1 MNNKYPIIRRV
12 VDFVGSSKFFWGVV
26 VLLVAQAAWIALS
39 ARYPMAFDEDFHL
52 GLIKIY
58 TDHASPFWDGQ
69 VAGGDAFGAVAR
81 DPSYLYHYLMSFP
94 YRLIEALTSNITAQV
109 LILRALNIGFFA
121 GGLVIYRRLLQK
133 TRASDAIVNLSLLIF
148 VLIPVTPLVAAQINY
163 DNVII
168 PLTGLALLL
177 TLGVRE
183 ATSKTYLDL
192 RRLLMLLTICITASI
207 TKYAFL
213 PIFIAIILY
222 LLVYLKSQFSSA
234 NQFKRAWKAGWAR
247 ISRFAAI
254 GLLFALLL
262 MGGLFAERY
271 GVNLARYHDPVPD
284 CAEVLDYQH
293 CQHYGPWI
301 RDFKLNA
308 QKGNA
313 ETSINNFTYDW
324 FRGMWL
330 RSFFTVDGPTTRFQ
344 TRGPLTLPG
353 MGGIVFA
360 IVGLAAFAWRA
371 KYIWKKYDRPAL
383 WLLSS
388 TTLVY
393 VAVLFVNNYS
403 MYLETAKAVAIN
415 GRYLLPVMPFM
426 ILLSA
431 LAVYDITKRRPRL
444 QIGLASL
451 VIFCFVWGGGALTY
465 VLRSN
470 DAWYW
475 PSNQAVRSV
484 NHTVQDVIGPIIPGY
499 NHPTQFLN

>member
-1 MNNKYPIIRRV
+1 MNIKKPIIRRV
-12 VDFVGSSKFFWGVV
+12 ADFAGSSKFFWAVV
-26 VLLVAQAAWIALS
+26 ALLVVQAAWIALS
-39 ARYPMAFDEDFHL
+39 GRYPMAFDEDFHL

-58 TDHASPFWDGQ
+58 ADHPSPFWDGQ

-94 YRLIEALTSNITAQV
+94 YRLVELLTSNLTAQV

-133 TRASDAIVNLSLLIF
+133 TGASNALVNLSLLIF
-148 VLIPVTPLVAAQINY
+148 VLIPVTPLLAAQINY

-177 TLGVRE
+177 TLGVR
-183 ATSKTYLDL
+183 ATTSKKYLDL
-192 RRLLMLLTICITASI
+192 RRLLLLLVICLAASI
-207 TKYAFL
+207 IKYAFL
-213 PIFIAIILY
+213 PIFIVITFY
-222 LLVYLKSQFSSA
+222 LLIYLKSQFSSVR
-234 NQFKRAWKAGWAR
+234 QFKQAFKAGWTK
-247 ISRFAAI
+247 ISRLTAL
-254 GLLFALLL
+254 GLVLALVVL
-262 MGGLFAERY
+262 GGLFVERY
-271 GVNLARYHDPVPD
+271 GVNLVRYHKPVPD

-301 RDFKLNA
+301 RDYNLNA
-308 QKGNA
+308 QKGDA

-330 RSFFTVDGPTTRFQ
+330 RSFFAVDGPTTRFQ
-344 TRGPLTLPG
+344 TRGPLTVPG
-353 MGGIVFA
+353 WSGIIFA
-360 IVGLAAFAWRA
+360 VVGLAAFALRA
-371 KYIWKKYDRPAL
+371 KYLWRKYDRPAL

-393 VAVLFVNNYS
+393 VLVVFVNNYS

-415 GRYLLPVMPFM
+415 GRYLLPVLPFM

-431 LAVYDITKRRPRL
+431 LALNDLTRRHPRIQVAL
-444 QIGLASL
+444 VSL
-451 VIFCFVWGGGALTY
+451 VILCFAWGGGALTY
-465 VLRSN
+465 ILRSN

-475 PSNQAVRSV
+475 PTNHTIKSV
-484 NHTVQDVIGPIIPGY
+484 NHSVQDVIGPLTPGY
-499 NHPTQFLN
+499 ILPTQFLN